1 MSAWL
6 KILLLLILGGILS
19 TLGDRLGTRVGKARL
34 SIFKLRPKSTAVLIT
49 VFTGSIISAISFA
62 TMVAF
67 DRDLRVGLFQLE
79 DIREK
84 IIESEKELKKLEK
97 NLYAF
102 RSGNVVI
109 SSGQTLVTKTIKLN
123 KTNDIKK
130 AIESLL
136 QQANF
141 YAFNLVRT
149 NQSKYRRILLVRKDD
164 IEKLENKLADNRSWV
179 VRIKSAG
186 NILRGENY
194 VYAFPEVTLNKI
206 ITMKGEVIAI
216 EKISL
221 SKSDSD
227 SESISK
233 KINLLMAST
242 LAEVR
247 RRGSLSSEL
256 QINATQINNLGKY
269 LVSKKKGDYQIIA
282 RALDN
287 SQSAD
292 KVSVSLELQS
302 LEKSILKKS

>member
-1 MSAWL
+1 VTVWL

-62 TMVAF
+62 TMVVF

-130 AIESLL
+130 IIESIL

-141 YAFNLVRT
+141 YAFNLVKT
-149 NQSKYRRILLVRKDD
+149 NQSEYRRILLVRKDD
-164 IEKLENKLADNRSWV
+164 IEKLENKIADNRSWV

-194 VYAFPEVTLNKI
+194 VYAFPEVTLNKM
-206 ITMKGEVIAI
+206 ITKKGEVIAI
-216 EKISL
+216 ENISL
-221 SKSDSD
+221 SKSD

-242 LAEVR
+242 LAEVMQ
-247 RRGSLSSEL
+247 RGSLSTEL
-256 QINATQINNLGKY
+256 KINANQINNLGKY
-269 LVSKKKGDYQIIA
+269 LVSKKKGDFQIIA
-282 RALDN
+282 RALDD
-287 SQSAD
+287 SQSAE
-292 KVSVSLELQS
+292 KVSISLELQS
-302 LEKSILKKS
+302 LEKSISNKS

>member
-1 MSAWL
+1 MTVWL

-34 SIFKLRPKSTAVLIT
+34 SIFKLRPKSTAILIT
-49 VFTGSIISAISFA
+49 VFTGSIISAISLA
-62 TMVAF
+62 TMLVF
-67 DRDLRVGLFQLE
+67 DKNLRVGLFQLE

-97 NLYAF
+97 NLYAL

-109 SSGQTLVTKTIKLN
+109 SSGQTLVTRTIKLN
-123 KTNDIKK
+123 NNDDIKK
-130 AIESLL
+130 IIESIL

-141 YAFNLVRT
+141 YAFNLVKT
-149 NQSKYRRILLVRKDD
+149 NQSQYRRILLVRKDD
-164 IEKLENKLADNRSWV
+164 IEKLENKIADNRSWV
-179 VRIKSAG
+179 VRIKSSG

-194 VYAFPEVTLNKI
+194 VYAFPEVTLNKM
-206 ITMKGEVIAI
+206 ITKKGEVIAI
-216 EKISL
+216 ENISL
-221 SKSDSD
+221 SKSD

-256 QINATQINNLGKY
+256 KINANQINNLGKY
-269 LVSKKKGDYQIIA
+269 LVSKKKGDFQIIA

-292 KVSVSLELQS
+292 KVSISLEFKS
-302 LEKSILKKS
+302 LDKSILNNN

>member
-1 MSAWL
+1 MTVWL
-6 KILLLLILGGILS
+6 KILLILILGGILS
-19 TLGDRLGTRVGKARL
+19 TLGDRLGSRVGKARL

-62 TMVAF
+62 TMIVF

-84 IIESEKELKKLEK
+84 IIDSEKELKKLEK

-109 SSGQTLVTKTIKLN
+109 TSGQTLVTKTIKLN
-123 KTNDIKK
+123 KNSDIKK
-130 AIESLL
+130 IIESLL
-136 QQANF
+136 QQANL
-141 YAFNLVRT
+141 YAFNLVKI
-149 NQSKYRRILLVRKDD
+149 NQSNYRRILLVRKDD
-164 IEKLENKLADNRSWV
+164 IEKLESKISDNRSWV

-206 ITMKGEVIAI
+206 ITRKGEVIAL
-216 EKISL
+216 ENISL
-221 SKSDSD
+221 SDSD

-256 QINATQINNLGKY
+256 QINANQINNLGKY
-269 LVSKKKGDYQIIA
+269 LVSKKKGEFQIIA
-282 RALDN
+282 RAVDTH
-287 SQSAD
+287 QSAD
-292 KVSVSLELQS
+292 KVSVSLELKS
-302 LEKSILKKS
+302 LEEIIRSKN

>member
-19 TLGDRLGTRVGKARL
+19 TLGDRLGSRVGKARL

-49 VFTGSIISAISFA
+49 VLTGSIISAISFA
-62 TMVAF
+62 TMVVF

-84 IIESEKELKKLEK
+84 ITESEKELKKLEK

-102 RSGNVVI
+102 RSGSVVI
-109 SSGQTLVTKTIKLN
+109 SSGQTLAIKTIKLN

-130 AIESLL
+130 NIESLL

-141 YAFNLVRT
+141 YAFNLVKT
-149 NQSKYRRILLVRKDD
+149 NQTKYRRILLIRKDD
-164 IEKLENKLADNRSWV
+164 IQKLENTLGDKRSWV
-179 VRIKSAG
+179 VSIKSAG

-206 ITMKGEVIAI
+206 ITRKGEIIAI
-216 EKISL
+216 EKISI
-221 SKSDSD
+221 SGSD

-256 QINATQINNLGKY
+256 KINANQINNLGKY
-269 LVSKKKGDYQIIA
+269 LASKKKGDFQIIA
-282 RALDN
+282 RALEN

-292 KVSVSLELQS
+292 KVSVSLEIIS
-302 LEKSILKKS
+302 LDKSILKKS

>member
-1 MSAWL
+1 MTAWL

-19 TLGDRLGTRVGKARL
+19 TLGDRLGTKVGKARL

-62 TMVAF
+62 TMVIF

-79 DIREK
+79 GIREK

-97 NLYAF
+97 NLYAL
-102 RSGNVVI
+102 RSGNVVL

-130 AIESLL
+130 IVESIL

-141 YAFNLVRT
+141 YAFNLVKP
-149 NQSKYRRILLVRKDD
+149 NQSEYRRILLVRKDD
-164 IEKLENKLADNRSWV
+164 IEKLENKIADNRSWV

-194 VYAFPEVTLNKI
+194 VYAFPEVTLNKM
-206 ITMKGEVIAI
+206 ITKKGEVIAI
-216 EKISL
+216 ENISL
-221 SKSDSD
+221 SKSD

-247 RRGSLSSEL
+247 QRGSLSSEL
-256 QINATQINNLGKY
+256 KINANQINNLGKY
-269 LVSKKKGDYQIIA
+269 LVSKKKGDFKIIA
-282 RALDN
+282 RALED
-287 SQSAD
+287 SQSAE
-292 KVSVSLELQS
+292 KVSISLELQS
-302 LEKSILKKS
+302 LEKSILNKS

>member
-1 MSAWL
+1 MTVWL
-6 KILLLLILGGILS
+6 KILLILILGGILS
-19 TLGDRLGTRVGKARL
+19 TLGDRLGSKVGKARL

-62 TMVAF
+62 TMIVF
-67 DRDLRVGLFQLE
+67 DRDLRIGLFQLE

-84 IIESEKELKKLEK
+84 IIDSEKELKKLEK

-123 KTNDIKK
+123 KTSDTKK
-130 AIESLL
+130 IIESIL

-141 YAFNLVRT
+141 YAFNLVKT

-164 IEKLENKLADNRSWV
+164 IEKLENKIADNRSWV

-206 ITMKGEVIAI
+206 ITRKGEVIAL
-216 EKISL
+216 ESISL
-221 SKSDSD
+221 SDSD
-227 SESISK
+227 AESISK

-256 QINATQINNLGKY
+256 KINANQINNLGKY
-269 LVSKKKGDYQIIA
+269 LISIKKGEFQIIA
-282 RALDN
+282 RALED
-287 SQSAD
+287 SQSAE
-292 KVSVSLELQS
+292 KVSVSLELKS
-302 LEKSILKKS
+302 LEKSISNKS

>member
-1 MSAWL
+1 MTAWL
-6 KILLLLILGGILS
+6 KILLVLILGGILS

-62 TMVAF
+62 TMVVF

-130 AIESLL
+130 IIESIL

-141 YAFNLVRT
+141 YAFNLVKS
-149 NQSKYRRILLVRKDD
+149 NQSEYRRILLVRKDD

-194 VYAFPEVTLNKI
+194 VYAFPEVTLNKM
-206 ITMKGEVIAI
+206 ITKKGEVIAI
-216 EKISL
+216 ENVSL
-221 SKSDSD
+221 SKSD

-256 QINATQINNLGKY
+256 QINANQINNLGKY
-269 LVSKKKGDYQIIA
+269 LVNQKNGDFQIIA
-282 RALDN
+282 RAVDN
-287 SQSAD
+287 NQSAD
-292 KVSVSLELQS
+292 KVRVSLELKS
-302 LEKSILKKS
+302 LEEIIKRKS

>member
-1 MSAWL
+1 MTAWL
-6 KILLLLILGGILS
+6 KILLVLILGGILS

-62 TMVAF
+62 TMVVF

-130 AIESLL
+130 IIESIL

-141 YAFNLVRT
+141 YAFNLVKT
-149 NQSKYRRILLVRKDD
+149 NQSEYRRILLVRKDD
-164 IEKLENKLADNRSWV
+164 IEKLENKIADNRSWV

-194 VYAFPEVTLNKI
+194 VYAFPEVTLNKM
-206 ITMKGEVIAI
+206 ITKKGEVIAI
-216 EKISL
+216 ENVSL
-221 SKSDSD
+221 SKSD

-256 QINATQINNLGKY
+256 KINANQINNLGKY
-269 LVSKKKGDYQIIA
+269 LVNIKKGEFQIIA
-282 RALDN
+282 RALED
-287 SQSAD
+287 SQSAE
-292 KVSVSLELQS
+292 KVSVSLELKS
-302 LEKSILKKS
+302 LEKSLSNKS

>member
-1 MSAWL
+1 MTAWL
-6 KILLLLILGGILS
+6 KILLVLILGGILS

-62 TMVAF
+62 TMVVF

-130 AIESLL
+130 IIESIL

-141 YAFNLVRT
+141 YAFNLVKT
-149 NQSKYRRILLVRKDD
+149 NQSEYRRILLVRKDD
-164 IEKLENKLADNRSWV
+164 IEKLENKIADNRSWV

-194 VYAFPEVTLNKI
+194 VYAFPEVTLNKM
-206 ITMKGEVIAI
+206 ITKKGEVIAI
-216 EKISL
+216 ENVSL
-221 SKSDSD
+221 SKSD

-256 QINATQINNLGKY
+256 KINANQINNLGKY
-269 LVSKKKGDYQIIA
+269 LVSKKKGDFQIIA
-282 RALDN
+282 RALED
-287 SQSAD
+287 SQSAE
-292 KVSVSLELQS
+292 KVSVSLELKS
-302 LEKSILKKS
+302 LEKSISNKS

>member
-1 MSAWL
+1 MTAWL
-6 KILLLLILGGILS
+6 KILLVLILGGILS

-62 TMVAF
+62 TMVVF

-130 AIESLL
+130 IIESIL

-141 YAFNLVRT
+141 YAFNLVKT
-149 NQSKYRRILLVRKDD
+149 NQSEYRRILLVRKDD
-164 IEKLENKLADNRSWV
+164 IEKLENKIADNRSWV

-194 VYAFPEVTLNKI
+194 VYAFPEVTLNKM
-206 ITMKGEVIAI
+206 ITKKGEVIAI
-216 EKISL
+216 ENVSL
-221 SKSDSD
+221 SKSD

-256 QINATQINNLGKY
+256 KINANQINNLGKY
-269 LVSKKKGDYQIIA
+269 LLSIKKGEFQIIA
-282 RALDN
+282 RALED
-287 SQSAD
+287 SQSAE
-292 KVSVSLELQS
+292 KVSVSLELKS
-302 LEKSILKKS
+302 LEKSISNNS

>member
-1 MSAWL
+1 MTAWL
-6 KILLLLILGGILS
+6 KILLVLILGGILS

-62 TMVAF
+62 TMVVF

-130 AIESLL
+130 IIESIL

-141 YAFNLVRT
+141 YAFNLVKT
-149 NQSKYRRILLVRKDD
+149 NQSEYRRILLVRKDD
-164 IEKLENKLADNRSWV
+164 IEKLENKIADNRSWV

-194 VYAFPEVTLNKI
+194 VYAFPEVTLNKM
-206 ITMKGEVIAI
+206 ITKKGEVIAI
-216 EKISL
+216 ENISL
-221 SKSDSD
+221 SKSD

-256 QINATQINNLGKY
+256 KINPNQINNLGKY
-269 LVSKKKGDYQIIA
+269 LVSKKKGDFQIIA
-282 RALDN
+282 RALDDN
-287 SQSAD
+287 QSAE
-292 KVSVSLELQS
+292 KVSVSLELKS
-302 LEKSILKKS
+302 LEKSITNKS

>member
-1 MSAWL
+1 MTVWL
-6 KILLLLILGGILS
+6 KILLILILGGILS
-19 TLGDRLGTRVGKARL
+19 TLGDRLGSKVGKARL

-62 TMVAF
+62 TMIVF

-84 IIESEKELKKLEK
+84 IIDSEKELKKLEK

-109 SSGQTLVTKTIKLN
+109 SSGQTLVTKTVKLN
-123 KTNDIKK
+123 KNSDIKK
-130 AIESLL
+130 VIESIL
-136 QQANF
+136 QKANL
-141 YAFNLVRT
+141 YAFNLVKT
-149 NQSKYRRILLVRKDD
+149 NQSTYRRILLVRKDD
-164 IEKLENKLADNRSWV
+164 IEKLENKIADNRSWV

-206 ITMKGEVIAI
+206 ITRKGEVIAL
-216 EKISL
+216 ESISL
-221 SKSDSD
+221 SDSD
-227 SESISK
+227 AESISK

-256 QINATQINNLGKY
+256 KINANQINNLGKY
-269 LVSKKKGDYQIIA
+269 LVNQKKGDFQIVA
-282 RALDN
+282 RAIDN
-287 SQSAD
+287 NQSAD
-292 KVSVSLELQS
+292 KVSVSLELKS
-302 LEKSILKKS
+302 LEEIIKSKS

>member
-1 MSAWL
+1 MTAWL
-6 KILLLLILGGILS
+6 KILLVLILGGILS

-62 TMVAF
+62 TMVVF

-130 AIESLL
+130 IIESIL

-141 YAFNLVRT
+141 YAFNLVKT
-149 NQSKYRRILLVRKDD
+149 NQSEYRRILLVRKDD
-164 IEKLENKLADNRSWV
+164 IEKLENKIADNRSWV

-194 VYAFPEVTLNKI
+194 VYAFPEVTLNKM
-206 ITMKGEVIAI
+206 ITKKGEVIAI
-216 EKISL
+216 ENISL
-221 SKSDSD
+221 SKSD

-256 QINATQINNLGKY
+256 KINANQINNLGKY
-269 LVSKKKGDYQIIA
+269 LVSREKGDFQIIA
-282 RALDN
+282 RALNN

-292 KVSVSLELQS
+292 KVSISLELQS
-302 LEKSILKKS
+302 LEKVSRNKNK

>member
-1 MSAWL
+1 MTAWL

-19 TLGDRLGTRVGKARL
+19 TLGDRLGTKVGKARL

-62 TMVAF
+62 TMVIF

-79 DIREK
+79 GIREK

-97 NLYAF
+97 NLYAL

-130 AIESLL
+130 IIESIL

-141 YAFNLVRT
+141 YAFNLVKP
-149 NQSKYRRILLVRKDD
+149 NQSEYRRILLVRKDD
-164 IEKLENKLADNRSWV
+164 IEKLENKIADNRSWV

-194 VYAFPEVTLNKI
+194 VYAFPEVTLNKM
-206 ITMKGEVIAI
+206 ITKKGEVIAI
-216 EKISL
+216 ENISL
-221 SKSDSD
+221 SESD

-247 RRGSLSSEL
+247 QRGSLSSEL
-256 QINATQINNLGKY
+256 KINANQINNLGKY
-269 LVSKKKGDYQIIA
+269 LISKKKGDFQIIA
-282 RALDN
+282 RALDD
-287 SQSAD
+287 SQSAE
-292 KVSVSLELQS
+292 KVSISLELQS
-302 LEKSILKKS
+302 LEKSILNKS

>member
-1 MSAWL
+1 MAVWL
-6 KILLLLILGGILS
+6 KILLILILGGILS
-19 TLGDRLGTRVGKARL
+19 TLGDRLGSRVGKARL

-109 SSGQTLVTKTIKLN
+109 SSGQTLATKTIKLN

-130 AIESLL
+130 NIESLL

-141 YAFNLVRT
+141 YAFNLVKT

-164 IEKLENKLADNRSWV
+164 IEKLENTLGDNRSWV
-179 VRIKSAG
+179 VSIKSAG

-206 ITMKGEVIAI
+206 ITKKGEIIAF

-221 SKSDSD
+221 LDSD
-227 SESISK
+227 SETISK
-233 KINLLMAST
+233 KINLLMASS

-256 QINATQINNLGKY
+256 KINANQINNLGKY
-269 LVSKKKGDYQIIA
+269 LVSKKNGDFQIIA

-287 SQSAD
+287 SYSAD
-292 KVSVSLELQS
+292 KVSVSLEIVS
-302 LEKSILKKS
+302 LEKPVQKKG

>member
-1 MSAWL
+1 MTAWL
-6 KILLLLILGGILS
+6 KILLVLILGGILS

-62 TMVAF
+62 TMVVF

-97 NLYAF
+97 NLYAL

-130 AIESLL
+130 IIESIL

-141 YAFNLVRT
+141 YAFNLVKT
-149 NQSKYRRILLVRKDD
+149 NQSEYRRILLVRKDD
-164 IEKLENKLADNRSWV
+164 IEKLENKIADNRSWV

-194 VYAFPEVTLNKI
+194 VYAFPEVTLNKM
-206 ITMKGEVIAI
+206 ITKKGEVIAI
-216 EKISL
+216 ENVSL
-221 SKSDSD
+221 SKSD

-256 QINATQINNLGKY
+256 KINPNQINNLGKY
-269 LVSKKKGDYQIIA
+269 LVSIKKGEFQIIA
-282 RALDN
+282 RALED
-287 SQSAD
+287 SQSAE
-292 KVSVSLELQS
+292 KVSVSLELKS
-302 LEKSILKKS
+302 LEKSISNKS

>member
-1 MSAWL
+1 MTVWL
-6 KILLLLILGGILS
+6 KILLILILGGILS
-19 TLGDRLGTRVGKARL
+19 TLGDRLGSRVGKARL

-62 TMVAF
+62 TMIVF
-67 DRDLRVGLFQLE
+67 DRDLRIGLFQLE

-84 IIESEKELKKLEK
+84 IIDSEKELKKLEK

-109 SSGQTLVTKTIKLN
+109 SSGQTLVTKTVKLN
-123 KTNDIKK
+123 KNSDIKK
-130 AIESLL
+130 VIESIL
-136 QQANF
+136 QKANL
-141 YAFNLVRT
+141 YAFNLVKT
-149 NQSKYRRILLVRKDD
+149 NQSTYRRILLVRKDD
-164 IEKLENKLADNRSWV
+164 IEKLENKIADNRSWV

-194 VYAFPEVTLNKI
+194 VYAFPEVTLNKM
-206 ITMKGEVIAI
+206 ITKKGEVIAI
-216 EKISL
+216 ENISL
-221 SKSDSD
+221 SKSD

-256 QINATQINNLGKY
+256 QINANQINNLGKY
-269 LVSKKKGDYQIIA
+269 LVNQKKGDFQIIA
-282 RALDN
+282 RAVDN
-287 SQSAD
+287 NQSAD
-292 KVSVSLELQS
+292 KVSVSLELKS
-302 LEKSILKKS
+302 LEEIIKRKS

>member
-1 MSAWL
+1 MTVWL
-6 KILLLLILGGILS
+6 KILLILILGGILS
-19 TLGDRLGTRVGKARL
+19 TLGDRLGSKVGKARL

-62 TMVAF
+62 TMIVF

-84 IIESEKELKKLEK
+84 IIDSEKELKKLEK

-109 SSGQTLVTKTIKLN
+109 SSGQTLVTKTVKLTKN
-123 KTNDIKK
+123 SDIKK
-130 AIESLL
+130 VIESIL
-136 QQANF
+136 QKANL
-141 YAFNLVRT
+141 YAFNLVKT
-149 NQSKYRRILLVRKDD
+149 NQSTYRRILLVRKDD
-164 IEKLENKLADNRSWV
+164 IEKLENKIADNRSWV

-206 ITMKGEVIAI
+206 ITRKGEVIAL
-216 EKISL
+216 ESISL
-221 SKSDSD
+221 SDSD
-227 SESISK
+227 AESISK

-256 QINATQINNLGKY
+256 KINANQINNLGKS
-269 LVSKKKGDYQIIA
+269 LVSKKKGDFQIIA
-282 RALDN
+282 KALDN
-287 SQSAD
+287 SQSAE
-292 KVSVSLELQS
+292 KVSVSLELKS
-302 LEKSILKKS
+302 LEKSKLSND

>member
-1 MSAWL
+1 MTAWL
-6 KILLLLILGGILS
+6 KILLVLILGGILS

-62 TMVAF
+62 TMVVF

-130 AIESLL
+130 IIESIL

-141 YAFNLVRT
+141 YAFNLVKT
-149 NQSKYRRILLVRKDD
+149 NQSEYRRILLVRKDD
-164 IEKLENKLADNRSWV
+164 IEKLENKIADNRSWV

-194 VYAFPEVTLNKI
+194 VYAFPEVTLNKM
-206 ITMKGEVIAI
+206 ITKKGEVIAI
-216 EKISL
+216 ENVSL
-221 SKSDSD
+221 SKSDS
-227 SESISK
+227 ESIRK

-256 QINATQINNLGKY
+256 KINANQINNLGKY
-269 LVSKKKGDYQIIA
+269 LVSIKKGEFQIIA
-282 RALDN
+282 RALED
-287 SQSAD
+287 SQSAE
-292 KVSVSLELQS
+292 KVSVSLELKS
-302 LEKSILKKS
+302 LEKSISNKS

>member
-1 MSAWL
+1 MTAWL
-6 KILLLLILGGILS
+6 KILLILILGGILS

-62 TMVAF
+62 TMVVF

-130 AIESLL
+130 IIESIL

-141 YAFNLVRT
+141 YAFNLVKT
-149 NQSKYRRILLVRKDD
+149 NQSEYRRILLVRKDD
-164 IEKLENKLADNRSWV
+164 IEKLENKIADNRSWV

-194 VYAFPEVTLNKI
+194 VYAFPEVTLNKM
-206 ITMKGEVIAI
+206 ITKKGEVIAI
-216 EKISL
+216 ENVSL
-221 SKSDSD
+221 SKSD

-256 QINATQINNLGKY
+256 KINANQINNLGKY
-269 LVSKKKGDYQIIA
+269 LVSIKKGEFQIIA
-282 RALDN
+282 RALED
-287 SQSAD
+287 SQSAE
-292 KVSVSLELQS
+292 KVSVSLELKS
-302 LEKSILKKS
+302 LEKSISNKS

>member
-1 MSAWL
+1 MIAWL
-6 KILLLLILGGILS
+6 KILLVLILGGILS

-62 TMVAF
+62 TMVVF

-130 AIESLL
+130 IIESIL

-141 YAFNLVRT
+141 YAFNLVKT
-149 NQSKYRRILLVRKDD
+149 NQSEYRRILLVRKDD
-164 IEKLENKLADNRSWV
+164 IEKLENKIADNRSWV

-194 VYAFPEVTLNKI
+194 VYAFPEVTLNKM
-206 ITMKGEVIAI
+206 ITKKGEVIAI
-216 EKISL
+216 ENVSL
-221 SKSDSD
+221 SKSD

-256 QINATQINNLGKY
+256 KINANQINNLGKY
-269 LVSKKKGDYQIIA
+269 LVSIKKGEFQIIA
-282 RALDN
+282 RALED
-287 SQSAD
+287 SQSAE
-292 KVSVSLELQS
+292 KVSVSLELKS
-302 LEKSILKKS
+302 LEKSISNKS

>member
-1 MSAWL
+1 MTAWL
-6 KILLLLILGGILS
+6 KILLVLILGGILS

-62 TMVAF
+62 TMVVF

-130 AIESLL
+130 IIESIL

-141 YAFNLVRT
+141 YAFNLVKT
-149 NQSKYRRILLVRKDD
+149 NQSEYRRILLVRKDD
-164 IEKLENKLADNRSWV
+164 IEKLENKIADNRSWV

-194 VYAFPEVTLNKI
+194 VYAFPEVTLNKM
-206 ITMKGEVIAI
+206 ITKKGEVIAI
-216 EKISL
+216 ENLSL
-221 SKSDSD
+221 SKSD

-256 QINATQINNLGKY
+256 KINANQINNLGKY
-269 LVSKKKGDYQIIA
+269 LVSIKKGEFQIIA
-282 RALDN
+282 RALED
-287 SQSAD
+287 SQSAE
-292 KVSVSLELQS
+292 KVSISLELKS
-302 LEKSILKKS
+302 LEKSISNKS

>member
-1 MSAWL
+1 MTAWL
-6 KILLLLILGGILS
+6 KILLVLILGGILS

-62 TMVAF
+62 TMVVF

-130 AIESLL
+130 IIESIL

-141 YAFNLVRT
+141 YAFNLVKT
-149 NQSKYRRILLVRKDD
+149 NQSEYRRILLVRKDD
-164 IEKLENKLADNRSWV
+164 IEKLENKIADNRSWV

-194 VYAFPEVTLNKI
+194 VYAFPEVTLNKM
-206 ITMKGEVIAI
+206 ITKKGEVIAI
-216 EKISL
+216 ENVSL
-221 SKSDSD
+221 SRSD

-256 QINATQINNLGKY
+256 KINANQINNLGKY
-269 LVSKKKGDYQIIA
+269 LVSIKKGEFQIIA
-282 RALDN
+282 RALED
-287 SQSAD
+287 SQSAE
-292 KVSVSLELQS
+292 KVSVSLELKS
-302 LEKSILKKS
+302 LEKSISNKS

>member
-1 MSAWL
+1 VTVWL
-6 KILLLLILGGILS
+6 KILLILILGGILS
-19 TLGDRLGTRVGKARL
+19 TLGDRLGSKVGKARL

-62 TMVAF
+62 TMIVF
-67 DRDLRVGLFQLE
+67 DRDLRIGLFQLE

-84 IIESEKELKKLEK
+84 IIDSEKELKKLEK

-109 SSGQTLVTKTIKLN
+109 SSGQTLVTKTVKLN
-123 KTNDIKK
+123 KNSDIKK
-130 AIESLL
+130 VIESIL
-136 QQANF
+136 QKANL
-141 YAFNLVRT
+141 YAFNLVKT
-149 NQSKYRRILLVRKDD
+149 NQSTYRRILLVRKDD
-164 IEKLENKLADNRSWV
+164 IEKLENKIADNRSWV

-206 ITMKGEVIAI
+206 ITRKGEVLAV
-216 EKISL
+216 ESISL
-221 SKSDSD
+221 SDSD
-227 SESISK
+227 AESISK

-256 QINATQINNLGKY
+256 QINANQINNLGKY
-269 LVSKKKGDYQIIA
+269 LVNQKKGDFQIIA
-282 RALDN
+282 RAVDN
-287 SQSAD
+287 NQSAD
-292 KVSVSLELQS
+292 KVSVSLELKS
-302 LEKSILKKS
+302 LEEIIKRKS

>member
-1 MSAWL
+1 MTAWL
-6 KILLLLILGGILS
+6 KILLVLILGGILS

-62 TMVAF
+62 TMVVF

-130 AIESLL
+130 IIESIL

-141 YAFNLVRT
+141 YAFNLVKT
-149 NQSKYRRILLVRKDD
+149 NQSEYRRILLVRKDD
-164 IEKLENKLADNRSWV
+164 IEKLENKIADNRSWV

-206 ITMKGEVIAI
+206 IAKKGEIIAL
-216 EKISL
+216 ENISL
-221 SKSDSD
+221 SDYD

-256 QINATQINNLGKY
+256 QINANQINNLGKS
-269 LVSKKKGDYQIIA
+269 LVSKKKGNYQIIT
-282 RALDN
+282 RALDDC
-287 SQSAD
+287 QSAD
-292 KVSVSLELQS
+292 KVPVSLELQS
-302 LEKSILKKS
+302 LEKSILNNI

>member
-1 MSAWL
+1 MTAWL
-6 KILLLLILGGILS
+6 KILLVLILGGILS

-62 TMVAF
+62 TMVVF

-130 AIESLL
+130 IIESIL

-141 YAFNLVRT
+141 YAFNLVKP
-149 NQSKYRRILLVRKDD
+149 NQSEYRRILLVRKDD
-164 IEKLENKLADNRSWV
+164 IEKLENKIADNRSWV

-186 NILRGENY
+186 NILKGENY
-194 VYAFPEVTLNKI
+194 VYAFPEVTLNKM
-206 ITMKGEVIAI
+206 ITKKGEVIAI
-216 EKISL
+216 ENVSL
-221 SKSDSD
+221 SKSD

-256 QINATQINNLGKY
+256 KINANQINNLGKY
-269 LVSKKKGDYQIIA
+269 LVNIKKGDFQIIA
-282 RALDN
+282 RALED
-287 SQSAD
+287 SQSAE
-292 KVSVSLELQS
+292 KVSVSLELKS
-302 LEKSILKKS
+302 LEKSISNKS

>member
-1 MSAWL
+1 MTVWL
-6 KILLLLILGGILS
+6 KILLILILGGILS
-19 TLGDRLGTRVGKARL
+19 TLGDRLGSKVGKARL

-62 TMVAF
+62 TMIVF

-84 IIESEKELKKLEK
+84 IIDSEKELKKLEK

-109 SSGQTLVTKTIKLN
+109 SSGQTLVTKTVKLN
-123 KTNDIKK
+123 KNSDIKK
-130 AIESLL
+130 VIESIL
-136 QQANF
+136 QKANL
-141 YAFNLVRT
+141 YAFNLVKT
-149 NQSKYRRILLVRKDD
+149 NQSTYRRILLVRKDD
-164 IEKLENKLADNRSWV
+164 IEKLENKIADNRSWV

-194 VYAFPEVTLNKI
+194 VYAFPEVTLNKM
-206 ITMKGEVIAI
+206 ITKKGEVIAI
-216 EKISL
+216 ENVSL
-221 SKSDSD
+221 SKSD

-256 QINATQINNLGKY
+256 QINANQINNLGKY
-269 LVSKKKGDYQIIA
+269 LVNQKKGNFQIIA
-282 RALDN
+282 RAIDN
-287 SQSAD
+287 NQSAD
-292 KVSVSLELQS
+292 KVSVSLELKS
-302 LEKSILKKS
+302 LEEIIKRKS

>member
-1 MSAWL
+1 MTAWL
-6 KILLLLILGGILS
+6 KILLVLILGGILS

-62 TMVAF
+62 TMVVF

-130 AIESLL
+130 IIESIL

-141 YAFNLVRT
+141 YAFNLVKP
-149 NQSKYRRILLVRKDD
+149 NQSEYRRILLVRKDD
-164 IEKLENKLADNRSWV
+164 IEKLENKIADNRSWV

-194 VYAFPEVTLNKI
+194 VYAFPEVTLNKM
-206 ITMKGEVIAI
+206 ITKKGEVIAI
-216 EKISL
+216 ENISL
-221 SKSDSD
+221 SKSD

-256 QINATQINNLGKY
+256 KINANQINNLGKY
-269 LVSKKKGDYQIIA
+269 LVNIKKGDFQIIA
-282 RALDN
+282 RALED
-287 SQSAD
+287 SQSAE
-292 KVSVSLELQS
+292 KVSVSLELKS
-302 LEKSILKKS
+302 LEKSISNKS

>member
-1 MSAWL
+1 MTAWL
-6 KILLLLILGGILS
+6 KILLVLILGGILS

-62 TMVAF
+62 TMVVF

-130 AIESLL
+130 IIESIL

-141 YAFNLVRT
+141 YAFNLVKT
-149 NQSKYRRILLVRKDD
+149 NQSEYRRILLVRKDD
-164 IEKLENKLADNRSWV
+164 IEKLENKIADNRSWV

-194 VYAFPEVTLNKI
+194 VYAFPEVTLNKM
-206 ITMKGEVIAI
+206 ITKKGEVIAI
-216 EKISL
+216 ENVSL
-221 SKSDSD
+221 SKSD

-256 QINATQINNLGKY
+256 KINANQINNLGTY
-269 LVSKKKGDYQIIA
+269 LVSIKKGEFQIIA
-282 RALDN
+282 RALED
-287 SQSAD
+287 SQSAE
-292 KVSVSLELQS
+292 KVSVSLELKS
-302 LEKSILKKS
+302 LEKSISNKS

>member
-1 MSAWL
+1 VTAWL
-6 KILLLLILGGILS
+6 KILLVLILGGILS

-62 TMVAF
+62 TMVVF

-130 AIESLL
+130 IIESIL

-141 YAFNLVRT
+141 YAFNLVKT
-149 NQSKYRRILLVRKDD
+149 NQSEYRRILLVRKDD
-164 IEKLENKLADNRSWV
+164 IEKLENKIADNRSWV

-186 NILRGENY
+186 NILKGENY
-194 VYAFPEVTLNKI
+194 VYAFPEVTLNKM
-206 ITMKGEVIAI
+206 ITKKGEVIAI
-216 EKISL
+216 ENVSL
-221 SKSDSD
+221 SKSD

-256 QINATQINNLGKY
+256 KINANQINNLGKY
-269 LVSKKKGDYQIIA
+269 LVNIKKGDFQIIA
-282 RALDN
+282 RALED
-287 SQSAD
+287 SQSAE
-292 KVSVSLELQS
+292 KVSVSLELKS
-302 LEKSILKKS
+302 LEKSISNKS

>member
-1 MSAWL
+1 MTAWL
-6 KILLLLILGGILS
+6 KILLVLILGGILS

-62 TMVAF
+62 TMVVF

-130 AIESLL
+130 IIESIL

-141 YAFNLVRT
+141 YAFNLVKT
-149 NQSKYRRILLVRKDD
+149 NQSEYRRILLVRKDD
-164 IEKLENKLADNRSWV
+164 IEKLENKIADNRSWV

-186 NILRGENY
+186 NILKGENY
-194 VYAFPEVTLNKI
+194 VYAFPEVTLNKM
-206 ITMKGEVIAI
+206 ITKKGEVIAI
-216 EKISL
+216 ENVSL
-221 SKSDSD
+221 SKSDS
-227 SESISK
+227 EFISK

-256 QINATQINNLGKY
+256 KINANQINNLGKY
-269 LVSKKKGDYQIIA
+269 LVNIKKGDFQIIA
-282 RALDN
+282 RALED
-287 SQSAD
+287 SQSAE
-292 KVSVSLELQS
+292 KVSVSLELKS
-302 LEKSILKKS
+302 LEKSISNKS

>member
-1 MSAWL
+1 MTAWL
-6 KILLLLILGGILS
+6 KILLVLILGGILS

-62 TMVAF
+62 TMVVF

-130 AIESLL
+130 IIESIL

-141 YAFNLVRT
+141 YAFNLVKT
-149 NQSKYRRILLVRKDD
+149 NQSEYQRILLVRKDD
-164 IEKLENKLADNRSWV
+164 IEKLENKIADNRSWV

-194 VYAFPEVTLNKI
+194 VYAFPEVTLNKM
-206 ITMKGEVIAI
+206 ITKKGEVIAI
-216 EKISL
+216 ENVSL
-221 SKSDSD
+221 SKSDS
-227 SESISK
+227 ETISK

-256 QINATQINNLGKY
+256 KINANQINNLGKY
-269 LVSKKKGDYQIIA
+269 LVSIKKGEFQIIA
-282 RALDN
+282 RALED
-287 SQSAD
+287 SQSAE
-292 KVSVSLELQS
+292 KVSVSLELKS
-302 LEKSILKKS
+302 LEKSISNKS